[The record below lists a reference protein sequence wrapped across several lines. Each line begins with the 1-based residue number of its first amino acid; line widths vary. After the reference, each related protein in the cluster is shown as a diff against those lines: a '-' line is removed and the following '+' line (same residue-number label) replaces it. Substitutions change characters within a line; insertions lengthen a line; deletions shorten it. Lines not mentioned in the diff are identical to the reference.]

1 MKRNRRDGHLLANVE
16 VDEDLFHRAWRLM
29 PGEVTMQELF
39 EEALRT
45 FVRLHES
52 RAASPR

>member
-1 MKRNRRDGHLLANVE
+1 MKRNRRAGNLLTTVE

-29 PGEVTMQELF
+29 PGETTMQELF

-45 FVRLHES
+45 FVRLHEG
-52 RAASPR
+52 RAANPG

>member
-1 MKRNRRDGHLLANVE
+1 MKRNRRAGNLLTDVE

-29 PGEVTMQELF
+29 PGEATMQELF

-52 RAASPR
+52 RAANPR

>member
-1 MKRNRRDGHLLANVE
+1 MKRNRRAGSLLTNVE

-45 FVRLHES
+45 FVRLHEGQATSS
-52 RAASPR
+52 R